1 MITATEAK
9 VLYDQSG
16 AEVDSYLK
24 HEVESKIVKAA
35 MEGKRSV
42 IIHLGALDYLRHLD
56 QEVTPIQKAVVTK
69 LKELKYRAVIQLYGD
84 QYVPR
89 GLADDD
95 GRGPSH
101 RNYGLEIGW

>member
-24 HEVESKIVKAA
+24 HAVESKIVKAA

-42 IIHLGALDYLRHLD
+42 NIHLGSLDHFRHLD
-56 QEVTPIQKAVVTK
+56 QEITPIQKAVVTK
-69 LKELKYRAVIQLYGD
+69 LKELKFTAEIQLYGD

-95 GRGPSH
+95 GNGPSH
-101 RNYGLEIGW
+101 RNYGFIIRW